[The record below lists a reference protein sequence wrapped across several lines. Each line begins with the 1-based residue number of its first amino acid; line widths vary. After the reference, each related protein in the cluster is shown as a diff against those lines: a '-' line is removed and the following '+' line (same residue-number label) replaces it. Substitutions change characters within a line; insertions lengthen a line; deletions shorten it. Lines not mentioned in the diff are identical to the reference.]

1 MKSVYILLLS
11 LVSSVTFA
19 HSDVF
24 IEKDSKYSVGETVDR
39 LEEAVKAAGMGVFAR
54 VDHEAAATKSGL
66 TLAPS
71 QVLIFGNPKLGTAL
85 MNCEGAIALDL
96 PLRVAV
102 WQDSKG
108 QVKAAYNAPSHLK
121 SKYHVKDCDP
131 VFDKMTGAL
140 SNFVNKATE

>member
-1 MKSVYILLLS
+1 MKPAYLLLLS
-11 LVSSVTFA
+11 LFSPLAFA

-24 IEKDSKYSVGETVDR
+24 IEKDSHYPVGETVDR
-39 LEEAVKAAGMGVFAR
+39 LEEAVKAAGMGIFAR
-54 VDHEAAATKSGL
+54 VDHTAAAQKAGL

-102 WQDSKG
+102 WEDASGK
-108 QVKAAYNAPSHLK
+108 VKAAYNAPSHLK
-121 SKYHVKDCDP
+121 SKYHVKGCDP
-131 VFDKMTGAL
+131 VFEKMTGAL